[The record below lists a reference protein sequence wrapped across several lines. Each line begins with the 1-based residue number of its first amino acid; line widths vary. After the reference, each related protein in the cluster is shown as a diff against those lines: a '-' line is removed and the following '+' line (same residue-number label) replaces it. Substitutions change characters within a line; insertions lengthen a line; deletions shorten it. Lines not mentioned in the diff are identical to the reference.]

1 MRPNPKQQ
9 KCGIRL
15 ATFEDIP
22 ALQRLDSVCGLNAW
36 TPDIYKGLI
45 LNDSCEV
52 TVWFN
57 GVTVV
62 GFCAVRTV
70 KPELELL
77 KIGVDPERQ
86 GEGIGTDLLNDALN
100 AATHPGC
107 RECFLEVRWSNERA
121 ISFYIKEGFEM
132 VGIRRRYYRNPL
144 EDARVMRKRIGG
156 TT

>member
-22 ALQRLDSVCGLNAW
+22 ALQRLDGLCGLNAW

-45 LNDSCEV
+45 LNDACRV
-52 TVWFN
+52 TVWFT
-57 GVTVV
+57 GLTIV

-77 KIGVDPERQ
+77 KIGVEPERQ
-86 GEGIGTDLLNDALN
+86 GEGIGTDLLHGALKT
-100 AATHPGC
+100 AADLGC

-121 ISFYIKEGFEM
+121 LSFYIKEGFEM
-132 VGIRRRYYRNPL
+132 VGIRRRYYRNPV
-144 EDARVMRKRIGG
+144 EDARVMRKKL
-156 TT
+156 

>member
-1 MRPNPKQQ
+1 MRPNPRQQ

-22 ALQRLDSVCGLNAW
+22 ALQRLDSLCGLNAW

-45 LNDSCEV
+45 LNDACEV
-52 TVWFN
+52 TVWFDS
-57 GVTVV
+57 VVVV

-70 KPELELL
+70 KPEVELL

-86 GEGIGTDLLNDALN
+86 WEGIGTELLTDALK
-100 AATHPGC
+100 AATDLGC
-107 RECFLEVRWSNERA
+107 RECFLEVRWSNDQA

-132 VGIRRRYYRNPL
+132 VGVRRRYYRNPV
-144 EDARVMRKRIGG
+144 EDARVMRKRL
-156 TT
+156 

>member
-9 KCGIRL
+9 RSGIRL

-22 ALQRLDSVCGLNAW
+22 ALQRLDSLCALNSW
-36 TPDIYKGLI
+36 TPEIYKGLI

-52 TVWFN
+52 TVWYD
-57 GVTVV
+57 GLAVA

-86 GEGIGTDLLNDALN
+86 GEGIATDLLNEALKT
-100 AATHPGC
+100 ATGLGC
-107 RECFLEVRWSNERA
+107 NECFLEVRWSNHRA

-132 VGIRRRYYRNPL
+132 VGIRRRYYRNPV
-144 EDARVMRKRIGG
+144 EDARVMRKKF
-156 TT
+156 

>member
-1 MRPNPKQQ
+1 MRPSPKQQ

-22 ALQRLDSVCGLNAW
+22 DLHRLDSLCGLNPW
-36 TPDIYKGLI
+36 TPEIYKGLI
-45 LNDSCEV
+45 LNDACEV
-52 TVWFN
+52 TVWTN
-57 GVTVV
+57 GAAVV

-86 GEGIGTDLLNDALN
+86 GEGIGTGLLNEALK
-100 AATHPGC
+100 AAVAVGC
-107 RECFLEVRWSNERA
+107 LECFLEVRWSNDRA

-132 VGIRRRYYRNPL
+132 VGTRRRYYRNPL
-144 EDARVMRKRIGG
+144 EDARVMRKKL
-156 TT
+156 